1 MLSLRH
7 TADADLGAL
16 GRAFSGYEFWGHLQ
30 RGLPPSQFP
39 RTRLVTYRIGTPTSC
54 RRLADRRLATQYRGW
69 CLTAFD

>member
-30 RGLPPSQFP
+30 
-39 RTRLVTYRIGTPTSC
+39 
-54 RRLADRRLATQYRGW
+54 
-69 CLTAFD
+69 